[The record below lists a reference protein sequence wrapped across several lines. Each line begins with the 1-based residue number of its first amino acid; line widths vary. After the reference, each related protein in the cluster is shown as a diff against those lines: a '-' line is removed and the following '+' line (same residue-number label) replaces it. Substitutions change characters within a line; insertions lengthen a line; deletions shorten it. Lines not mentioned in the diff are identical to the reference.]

1 MNSDLVIFERAGSSA
16 IIRLNRESKL
26 NALNRAIFDTLTVC
40 LEEVANDPSCSV
52 AILTGTGRAFCAGAD
67 IGEYWKGD
75 LGAFREFQRRG
86 RQLHDQIEKNPKPVI
101 AAVNGF
107 AFGGGFE
114 LALVCDL
121 IVANERAQFGLPEP
135 TLGLVP
141 GGGGTQR
148 LPRIVGANR
157 AKEILLT
164 GRRLNA
170 HEAYEWG
177 IVSAV
182 TPAHEEIRVALE
194 MAEKIARQAPLPIQ
208 ALKRL
213 VNEGLNAS
221 LETALS
227 YEQQTLLSLYATN
240 DGQEGIAAFMEK
252 RSPSFQGN

>member
-1 MNSDLVIFERAGSSA
+1 MSSDLVLFERAGSAA
-16 IIRLNRESKL
+16 IIRLNRENKL
-26 NALNRAIFDTLTVC
+26 NALNRVIFDALAIC
-40 LEEVANDPSCSV
+40 LDDIARDQTCSV

-75 LGAFREFQRRG
+75 RNAFREFQSRG
-86 RQLHDQIEKNPKPVI
+86 RQLHDQIEKNPKPII

-121 IVANERAQFGLPEP
+121 IVASEGAQFGLPEP

-148 LPRIVGANR
+148 LPRIVGQNR

-170 HEAYEWG
+170 LEAYEWG
-177 IVSAV
+177 IVTAV
-182 TPAHEEIRVALE
+182 TPAHDEIRKALE
-194 MAEKIARQAPLPIQ
+194 LGEKISRQAPLAIQ

-213 VNEGLNAS
+213 VNEGVNAA

-227 YEQQTLLSLYATN
+227 YEQQTLLSLYATE
-240 DGQEGIAAFMEK
+240 DGQEGINAFMEK
-252 RSPSFQGN
+252 RPAVFHGK

>member
-1 MNSDLVIFERAGSSA
+1 MSSDMVLFERAGSAA
-16 IIRLNRESKL
+16 IIRLNRENKL
-26 NALNRAIFDTLTVC
+26 NALNRVIFDTL
-40 LEEVANDPSCSV
+40 ANYLDDIARDQSCSV

-75 LGAFREFQRRG
+75 MSAFREFQGRG
-86 RQLHDQIEKNPKPVI
+86 RQLHDQIEKNPKPII

-121 IVANERAQFGLPEP
+121 IVASENAQFGLPEP

-148 LPRIVGANR
+148 LPRIVGQNR

-170 HEAYEWG
+170 LEAYEWG
-177 IVSAV
+177 IVTAV
-182 TPAHEEIRVALE
+182 TPAHEEIRMALE
-194 MAEKIARQAPLPIQ
+194 LGQKIARQAPLAIQ

-213 VNEGLNAS
+213 VNEGVNAP
-221 LETALS
+221 LDTALS
-227 YEQQTLLSLYATN
+227 YEQQTLLSLYATD
-240 DGQEGIAAFMEK
+240 DGQEGINAFMEK
-252 RSPSFQGN
+252 RPAVFQGK